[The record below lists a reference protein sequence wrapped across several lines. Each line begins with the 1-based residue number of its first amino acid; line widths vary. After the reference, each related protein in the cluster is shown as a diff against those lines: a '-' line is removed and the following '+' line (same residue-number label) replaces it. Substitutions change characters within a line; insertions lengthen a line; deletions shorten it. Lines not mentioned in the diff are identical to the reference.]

1 MSVWMGTFGVLLACG
16 FMVVAALSVPVSTP
30 EVQAAPDADEVASPL
45 PAELIAAVHT
55 EDLGSFLAIR
65 RWGAPEAEVE
75 EAAVLQRPASTEPRS
90 INPVLLEMH
99 YVGLIAVQDQRV
111 VLLDLPETGIVRYA
125 PGDTLPDGRVLVSVT
140 DESLTLKAEG
150 LPAEE
155 LMLFPEILTEP
166 PDASSSVRRDRERR
180 RQDGPMPPR
189 SR

>member
-16 FMVVAALSVPVSTP
+16 LMVVAALSVPVPAP
-30 EVQAAPDADEVASPL
+30 EVRAASGTDEVAAPL
-45 PAELIAAVHT
+45 SAHLITAVRT
-55 EDLGSFLAIR
+55 EDLDSFLATE
-65 RWGAPEAEVE
+65 RWGAPEPEMQ
-75 EAAVLQRPASTEPRS
+75 EAVVLHRPTPTDPRS

-111 VLLDLPETGIVRYA
+111 VLLDLPERGVVRYA

-140 DESLTLKAEG
+140 DDSLTLKAEG

-155 LMLFPEILTEP
+155 LMLFPERSTEP
-166 PDASSSVRRDRERR
+166 PAASSRFRSDRERR
-180 RQDGPMPPR
+180 RQDSPMPSR

>member
-16 FMVVAALSVPVSTP
+16 FMIVAALSVPVPAP
-30 EVQAAPDADEVASPL
+30 EVRAVSEADEVAAPL
-45 PAELIAAVHT
+45 PADLIEAAHT

-65 RWGAPEAEVE
+65 RWGAPESEVQ
-75 EAAVLQRPASTEPRS
+75 EAVVLHGPTATESRP

-140 DESLTLKAEG
+140 DDSLTLKAEG

-166 PDASSSVRRDRERR
+166 PAASSSFRRDRERR
-180 RQDGPMPPR
+180 REGGRMPPR